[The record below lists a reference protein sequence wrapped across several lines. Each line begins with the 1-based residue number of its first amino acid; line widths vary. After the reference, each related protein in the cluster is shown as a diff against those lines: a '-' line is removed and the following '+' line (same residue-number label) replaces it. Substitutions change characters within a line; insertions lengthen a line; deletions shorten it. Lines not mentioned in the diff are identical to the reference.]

1 MSSPYEPKP
10 TPRPMPRPLPAQP
23 YKDAPYNV
31 GIRRNLALALL
42 LACGACINT
51 TDGGTPDSAW
61 TQIGDGIYRIDDPER
76 GVSCYWMSTNGRMS
90 CAPSNI
96 PPVTPEAN
104 DAQK

>member
-42 LACGACINT
+42 LACGACVRVNQEVT
-51 TDGGTPDSAW
+51 QTRACHLMLSVAGSPADSLRVLREERFGGF
-61 TQIGDGIYRIDDPER
+61 
-76 GVSCYWMSTNGRMS
+76 S
-90 CAPSNI
+90 CAQWI
-96 PPVTPEAN
+96 AAYPPVTPEAN